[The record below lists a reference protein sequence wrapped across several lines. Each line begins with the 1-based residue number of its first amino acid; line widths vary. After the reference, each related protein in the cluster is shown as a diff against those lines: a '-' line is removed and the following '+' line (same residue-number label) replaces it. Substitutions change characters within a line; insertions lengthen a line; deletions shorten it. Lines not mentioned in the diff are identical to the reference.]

1 MTHSSQQGEG
11 GFPGAPVSHPGASLK
26 VPKGY
31 LAERPCGAGGTHQS
45 HRGIWAEQ
53 TGVRALSRE
62 SQAESSAG
70 RSGETRWC
78 RGPGA
83 AGAGAS
89 EVNVSTPSATLF
101 GVGLPCTQRKSRTPW
116 EPPPPLPQFKTKRA
130 PRNPPYVRTFYMTP
144 VLLDTS

>member
-11 GFPGAPVSHPGASLK
+11 GFPGAPVSHPDASLK

-101 GVGLPCTQRKSRTPW
+101 GVGLPCTQRKAGLPGSLPLLCPSSR
-116 EPPPPLPQFKTKRA
+116 
-130 PRNPPYVRTFYMTP
+130 PRELQETHHM
-144 VLLDTS
+144 